1 MSTYID
7 PRRGSGKPAWTKGG
21 TATPRCRSCESKPRS
36 HTTANATGD
45 SGEWCGLNLEAISR
59 YLPVPT
65 MTTASGRPSTWKPS
79 TWHSPGPMMT
89 TASGQPAV
97 NRQPGYRCGRRGGDC
112 QDIAKTQPGNLR
124 ATARTLPGHCQ
135 DIARTPPGHCQDTRT
150 CLELS
155 LMVITYMFVMWHGSM
170 DKKAIDLIHIL
181 EFWACGD

>member
-1 MSTYID
+1 MWRGWSTYID

-97 NRQPGYRCGRRGGDC
+97 NRQPGYRCGGEGGVARTLQRHNQETCGPLPERCLD
-112 QDIAKTQPGNLR
+112 
-124 ATARTLPGHCQ
+124 TARTLPGHHQ
-135 DIARTPPGHCQDTRT
+135 DIARTLVHVWNCR
-150 CLELS
+150 L
-155 LMVITYMFVMWHGSM
+155 W
-170 DKKAIDLIHIL
+170 
-181 EFWACGD
+181 

>member
-1 MSTYID
+1 MWRGWSTYID

-21 TATPRCRSCESKPRS
+21 TETPRCRSCESKPRR

-97 NRQPGYRCGRRGGDC
+97 NRQPGYRCGGRGGGLPGHCPDTTRKLARHC
-112 QDIAKTQPGNLR
+112 QNA
-124 ATARTLPGHCQ
+124 ARTLPGHCQ
-135 DIARTPPGHCQDTRT
+135 DTTRTLPGH
-150 CLELS
+150 S
-155 LMVITYMFVMWHGSM
+155 YMFGIVAYDNLH
-170 DKKAIDLIHIL
+170 KCL
-181 EFWACGD
+181 